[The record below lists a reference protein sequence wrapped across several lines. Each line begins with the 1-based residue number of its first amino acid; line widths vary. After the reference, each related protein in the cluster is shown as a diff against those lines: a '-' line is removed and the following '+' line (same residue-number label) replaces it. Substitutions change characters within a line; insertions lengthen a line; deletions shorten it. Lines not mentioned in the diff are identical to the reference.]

1 MVEIARTLKAL
12 KISIGKLNYYYLSEK
27 SKQPRFPFFQSFEGE
42 GITYQKEIKMHVFR
56 ATRDRDQQNVIVKF
70 TDKYCI
76 DAHNILAAAKFT
88 PKLLY
93 GKNVTKRFMMVVT
106 NQQLTY

>member
-1 MVEIARTLKAL
+1 MCFVLLEI
-12 KISIGKLNYYYLSEK
+12 
-27 SKQPRFPFFQSFEGE
+27 
-42 GITYQKEIKMHVFR
+42 
-56 ATRDRDQQNVIVKF
+56 VIMKF

-76 DAHNILAAAKFT
+76 DAHNILAAAKFA